1 MIIPSYLSVF
11 EEIFELNRRSN
22 IQAMSNNDMIKTNRH
37 CTEYQKIKSC

>member
-11 EEIFELNRRSN
+11 EGIDRRNN

-37 CTEYQKIKSC
+37 CSEY